1 MCGVRGRFNVLLDA
15 FRDPD
20 CITSGEAE
28 RTVVLCLVMLLN
40 ADQVQ
45 SSKDRSVLCHL
56 FPEIK
61 AMLESMRK
69 DIPSKVPERLLRVV
83 EKVGYATH
91 VREVAAG
98 LQELLTERDE
108 EHLVDCHWRW
118 DTAYTQG
125 HPPIRGIQFE
135 RVNFERF
142 ITSLDETE
150 YTDELEEEFE
160 EVHCLEDRKDP
171 LEVIALSKQ
180 QKQEQKASVQRQLY
194 HAFYFISLYVKWK
207 RKAHSRVHP
216 VAMKEEE
223 FLSEIFKRADIDQTQ
238 CDLCGVR
245 FIQSSENYFSR
256 SESMEA
262 DTSEPL
268 TPTENSGE
276 EELHAEGSAISVA
289 SEAYVEHRNTEEHT
303 NNHAAY
309 RHYAE
314 FFRRKIDP
322 KIHDGLEVVEAI
334 TERDYTRDYLAYK
347 EGSNLRQRKIKESI
361 KKISGAIEEIYEKKK
376 TGLKV
381 GSFMFSLNNLNNR
394 SFFGQTARPGK
405 APFKNLYVVKRKVFP
420 GISGS

>member
-1 MCGVRGRFNVLLDA
+1 M
-15 FRDPD
+15 
-20 CITSGEAE
+20 
-28 RTVVLCLVMLLN
+28 LCLVMLLN

-135 RVNFERF
+135 RVNFEKF

-194 HAFYFISLYVKWK
+194 HTFYFISLYVKWK

-223 FLSEIFKRADIDQTQ
+223 FLSEIFRRADIDP
-238 CDLCGVR
+238 V
-245 FIQSSENYFSR
+245 
-256 SESMEA
+256 
-262 DTSEPL
+262 
-268 TPTENSGE
+268 
-276 EELHAEGSAISVA
+276 
-289 SEAYVEHRNTEEHT
+289 
-303 NNHAAY
+303 
-309 RHYAE
+309 
-314 FFRRKIDP
+314 
-322 KIHDGLEVVEAI
+322 
-334 TERDYTRDYLAYK
+334 
-347 EGSNLRQRKIKESI
+347 
-361 KKISGAIEEIYEKKK
+361 
-376 TGLKV
+376 
-381 GSFMFSLNNLNNR
+381 
-394 SFFGQTARPGK
+394 
-405 APFKNLYVVKRKVFP
+405 
-420 GISGS
+420 

>member
-180 QKQEQKASVQRQLY
+180 QKQEQKASVQCQLY